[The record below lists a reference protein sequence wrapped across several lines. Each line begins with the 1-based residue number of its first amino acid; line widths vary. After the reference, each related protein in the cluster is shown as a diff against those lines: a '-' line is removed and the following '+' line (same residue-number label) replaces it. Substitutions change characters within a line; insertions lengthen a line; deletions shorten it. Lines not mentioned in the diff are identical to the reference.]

1 MTSFFPLRANLPCK
15 LPNLCNP
22 PETTSFERSLVG
34 ISPQKKWFYNIPQLA
49 HLQLLFYYQDSS
61 LLSQPLSNLILA
73 SRRISYLCPTASCPS
88 LTCLF
93 ISTQNRYTR
102 PGLWPQ
108 PQSVRATFS
117 WCPPLFVHC
126 LLIPSLSVPVLTASL
141 WREPHT
147 TATTLARLPGA
158 GANAERSLAP
168 TAGIRGA
175 AALALKSRP
184 GSAASDRQ
192 ARFREPQ
199 PPGPQG
205 GRRGSPPWLWPRT
218 SRGQGVPP
226 ASPAAPIAAS
236 RSPERPFGSWLAPPR
251 LWLSSQSAWNLPR
264 DRTAGAGSRVPV
276 AQGVPD

>member
-73 SRRISYLCPTASCPS
+73 SRLISYLCPPASCPS

-108 PQSVRATFS
+108 PQSVPGYVLLMSSTFCSLSPHPQPLCPGAHRIPLARA
-117 WCPPLFVHC
+117 PPPPPP
-126 LLIPSLSVPVLTASL
+126 PSLGYLELVQMQNV
-141 WREPHT
+141 
-147 TATTLARLPGA
+147 
-158 GANAERSLAP
+158 
-168 TAGIRGA
+168 
-175 AALALKSRP
+175 ALHQQL
-184 GSAASDRQ
+184 
-192 ARFREPQ
+192 E
-199 PPGPQG
+199 
-205 GRRGSPPWLWPRT
+205 
-218 SRGQGVPP
+218 
-226 ASPAAPIAAS
+226 
-236 RSPERPFGSWLAPPR
+236 
-251 LWLSSQSAWNLPR
+251 
-264 DRTAGAGSRVPV
+264 
-276 AQGVPD
+276 